1 MRKLIDLYHP
11 FFAPV
16 WIRIV
21 VVVVLVAW
29 GLFELSTGAVLWA
42 IIFIGIGAICAWRF
56 ATIDY
61 SAFSDD

>member
-1 MRKLIDLYHP
+1 MRKFIDLYHP

-16 WIRIV
+16 WIRV
-21 VVVVLVAW
+21 VIVLVSIGW

-42 IIFIGIGAICAWRF
+42 VVFIGIGATCAWQF

-61 SAFSDD
+61 SAHSDE